1 MKAKMYNTEELSQ
14 EELFEIKGG
23 SVSEVAY
30 AIWDFISFSGTLN
43 SRLMDKNDRVH
54 ENFYNH

>member
-14 EELFEIKGG
+14 EELFEIKAG
-23 SVSEVAY
+23 SLSEVAY
-30 AIWDFISFSGTLN
+30 AIWDFIGFSGTLN